1 VSPPDTSP
9 SEEPTLEPTL
19 ELADVHAYLGESHIL
34 QGVSLTV
41 PRHRVTVLL
50 GRNGVGK
57 TTTMR
62 AILGLVRRT
71 GRITF
76 GGADIGREETHDIV
90 ARGIGYVPE
99 DRDVFHGLTVGEN
112 LRLAVRRGGQPRYD
126 LVFELFPELRK
137 RTKHLAG
144 TLSGGQQQM
153 LSLARGLLNDNELLL
168 VDEPTKGLAP
178 VVVREVVEVLERAAG
193 QTTVLMVEQNL
204 AVARRLADHIAV
216 MVDGEVVLSE
226 PAGRL
231 AEDDGTV
238 RAYLSVESAVSGAS
252 S

>member
-1 VSPPDTSP
+1 
-9 SEEPTLEPTL
+9 
-19 ELADVHAYLGESHIL
+19 
-34 QGVSLTV
+34 
-41 PRHRVTVLL
+41 
-50 GRNGVGK
+50 
-57 TTTMR
+57 
-62 AILGLVRRT
+62 
-71 GRITF
+71 
-76 GGADIGREETHDIV
+76 
-90 ARGIGYVPE
+90 
-99 DRDVFHGLTVGEN
+99 VGEN
-112 LRLAVRRGGQPRYD
+112 LRLAVRRGGRPRHD
-126 LVFELFPELRK
+126 LVFELFPELKK

-216 MVDGEVVLSE
+216 MVDGAVVLSE